1 MSLIEEGEKMSRLRA
16 HRVAEQIKKELADLF
31 QKEVKD
37 PRIGF
42 ATVTAVK
49 VSGDLQQATVYI
61 SILGDEAQKQETMV
75 GLERAKGFIRSEIGK
90 RLALRHTPEVIFKL
104 DESIEHGARI
114 AQILRQLQEENP
126 S

>member
-1 MSLIEEGEKMSRLRA
+1 MSRLRA
-16 HRVAEQIKKELADLF
+16 QRLAEQIKKELADLF

-42 ATVTAVK
+42 ATVTAVE
-49 VSGDLQQATVYI
+49 VSGDLQQAKVYI
-61 SILGDEAQKQETMV
+61 SILGNEEQKQETMV
-75 GLERAKGFIRSEIGK
+75 GLEKAKGFIRSEIGK
-90 RLALRHTPEVIFKL
+90 RLSLRHTPEVIFKL
-104 DESIEHGARI
+104 DESIEQGARI

>member
-1 MSLIEEGEKMSRLRA
+1 MSRLRA

-42 ATVTAVK
+42 APVTAVE

-61 SILGDEAQKQETMV
+61 SILGNEAQKQETMI
-75 GLERAKGFIRSEIGK
+75 GLEKAKGFIRSEIGK
-90 RLALRHTPEVIFKL
+90 RLSLRHTPEVIFKL
-104 DESIEHGARI
+104 DESIEHGSRI
-114 AQILRQLQEENP
+114 AQILRQLRDENP

>member
-1 MSLIEEGEKMSRLRA
+1 MRRWARLRA
-16 HRVAEQIKKELADLF
+16 QRVAEQIKKELADLF

-42 ATVTAVK
+42 ATVTSVE

-75 GLERAKGFIRSEIGK
+75 GLEKAKGFIRSEIGK
-90 RLALRHTPEVIFKL
+90 RLCYA
-104 DESIEHGARI
+104 
-114 AQILRQLQEENP
+114 ILRR
-126 S
+126 